1 MATRKKS
8 TEVEA
13 DLETKELEVK
23 DSPAMD
29 PIAAATAA
37 ITALQSGGG
46 SGELEAY
53 PAGKLVDTGKKVFL
67 QSDLDDLQA
76 QIDSLQSILDY
87 ALVRGDSTLNNQSS
101 KGFDTLDTTGYWRY
115 TGSAINN
122 PIANGYGI
130 IINIRYTAYAVQL
143 LFSQTG
149 STAPVKLLYRM
160 GVNMSATPSWGAWME
175 ISATALS

>member
-1 MATRKKS
+1 MATHKTKA
-8 TEVEA
+8 A
-13 DLETKELEVK
+13 DAELDAVK
-23 DSPAMD
+23 DTAELD
-29 PIAAATAA
+29 PIAAAVKA
-37 ITALQSGGG
+37 ITDSNA
-46 SGELEAY
+46 SGELA
-53 PAGKLVDTGKKVFL
+53 ALTSGGLVDPGTKVFR
-67 QSDLDDLQA
+67 QSDIDRLQA
-76 QIDSLQSILDY
+76 EIDGLQSILDY
-87 ALVRGDSTLNNQSS
+87 ALVKGDTTLNNQSS

-122 PIANGYGI
+122 PITNGYGI

-160 GVNMSATPSWGAWME
+160 GVNMTSTPAWGAWME